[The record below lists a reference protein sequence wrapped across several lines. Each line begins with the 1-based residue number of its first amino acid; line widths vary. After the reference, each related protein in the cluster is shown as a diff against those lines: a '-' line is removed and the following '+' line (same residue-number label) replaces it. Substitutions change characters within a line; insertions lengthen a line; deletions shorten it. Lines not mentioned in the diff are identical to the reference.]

1 MEKYFDDQLLNTEA
15 EQIILGSLLHK
26 NDTYHVAAEKLAP
39 VHFGEPMHGELYR
52 AIASLIEGGK
62 TANPTTL
69 RGFME
74 ARPAGRALGGAEYL
88 SYIATMGADADE
100 LKQYVGLVHDLH
112 VRRQLL
118 VIARDAQEAAADGN
132 LEVDGISQIEALE
145 RKLHA
150 LSGGSKSDEGF
161 KTFADALDQATASA
175 ESAYRK
181 DGAMVGVPTG
191 LTILDN
197 LLGGLHR
204 SDLIVLAGRPSMGK
218 TALATNIAY
227 HAAAVHDIG
236 VGIFSLEMS
245 AEQLAARVL
254 SAEAQIPSEKMRR
267 GDVGE
272 IAFDHLLTTA
282 DKLKKLPLYI
292 DDTAGLTVSTLRTRA
307 KKLKQGARIGLI
319 VIDYLQL
326 LASSG
331 KADGRVNEV
340 SEITRG
346 LKTLAKELDVPV
358 LALSQLSRAVEKRDD
373 KRPQLSDLRES
384 GSIEQDADV
393 VMFVY
398 RDHYYA
404 ERSEPSRADNEG
416 EAKFAERV
424 TQWNQRMIDS
434 LGVAEVLVGKQR
446 HGPTGMA
453 TVAFDGAFTRF
464 SDRTSRL

>member
-1 MEKYFDDQLLNTEA
+1 
-15 EQIILGSLLHK
+15 
-26 NDTYHVAAEKLAP
+26 
-39 VHFGEPMHGELYR
+39 
-52 AIASLIEGGK
+52 
-62 TANPTTL
+62 
-69 RGFME
+69 ME
-74 ARPAGRALGGAEYL
+74 ARPAGRALGGQDYL
-88 SYIATMGADADE
+88 VFLANCSVSETEA
-100 LKQYVGLVHDLH
+100 VGYCGLIRDLH
-112 VRRQLL
+112 MRRQLL
-118 VIARDAQEAAADGN
+118 VIARQAQAAAEGGSEKDG
-132 LEVDGISQIEALE
+132 LEQIADLE
-145 RKLHA
+145 RRLYE
-150 LSGGSKSDEGF
+150 LSGGNTSDEGF
-161 KTFADALDQATASA
+161 QTFGSAIDEATASA
-175 ESAYRK
+175 ESAFRK
-181 DGAMVGVPTG
+181 DGSLVGVPTG
-191 LTILDN
+191 LSMLDE

-227 HAAAVHDIG
+227 YAAAVHNIG

-267 GDVGE
+267 GDIGDL
-272 IAFDHLLTTA
+272 AFDHMLTTA
-282 DKLKKLPLYI
+282 EKLKKLPLYI

-307 KKLKQGARIGLI
+307 RKLKAGARIGLI

-326 LASSG
+326 LDGSG
-331 KADGRVNEV
+331 RADGRVNEV
-340 SEITRG
+340 SAITRG

-404 ERSEPSRADNEG
+404 ERSEPQRGENEG
-416 EAKFAERV
+416 EQKFADRV

-464 SDRTSRL
+464 SDKMIGDA